1 MKNFIFENPTRILF
15 GEGMLDRL
23 PDQIQSAGKRILLVY
38 GMDSIRRSGLYDR
51 LLALLEQAG
60 KEVFELAGIAPN
72 PRRERVAQ
80 GIEICRREK
89 IDFIL
94 AAGGGSVIDT
104 AKAVAAGSL
113 YAGDYWQDLYREG
126 KSISSALPLGVILTM
141 PATGSEMNGITVLV
155 DTENKI
161 KYSYNNVLLNPRFS
175 ILEPRLTM
183 TMPKEQVI
191 YGTIDMM
198 SHVFEQYFSP
208 PDDDN
213 LTDDL
218 AEAILRNIRV
228 NLDRALLDLNDYQSR
243 SNLMWCGTMAYNGL
257 LRNGKDG
264 DFQAHRIEYALSG
277 TYDIPHGA
285 GMAIVHP
292 NLLYHIR
299 KKAAYKLARL
309 AVRVFD
315 IPALDRTEE
324 ELALAAVTAIRDY
337 FTACGAPA
345 RLSDLGI
352 GPEGLEE
359 VAGKVNLI
367 RTGYYPLEYE
377 DVLAILRMSV

>member
-208 PDDDN
+208 PDHDN
-213 LTDDL
+213 LTEDL

-299 KKAAYKLARL
+299 KKAAHKLARL